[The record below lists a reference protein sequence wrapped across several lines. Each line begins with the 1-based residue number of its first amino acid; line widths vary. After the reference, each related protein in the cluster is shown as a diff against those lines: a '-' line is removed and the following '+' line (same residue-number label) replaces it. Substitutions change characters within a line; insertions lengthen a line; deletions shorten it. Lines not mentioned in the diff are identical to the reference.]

1 MEVGERVCEFIPGS
15 VVENVLCLCRRRRR
29 LALRKQAGNGQGDGE
44 RQATR
49 VGTGRTMAGM
59 WKGREPSTLACV
71 HTKRRANETP
81 SYYYYYFIQSGYPHV
96 GVRQGQIDVER
107 E

>member
-1 MEVGERVCEFIPGS
+1 M
-15 VVENVLCLCRRRRR
+15 RRE
-29 LALRKQAGNGQGDGE
+29 ASN
-44 RQATR
+44 
-49 VGTGRTMAGM
+49 
-59 WKGREPSTLACV
+59 KGRDGKDDGWDVEGKGTQHVGLCV